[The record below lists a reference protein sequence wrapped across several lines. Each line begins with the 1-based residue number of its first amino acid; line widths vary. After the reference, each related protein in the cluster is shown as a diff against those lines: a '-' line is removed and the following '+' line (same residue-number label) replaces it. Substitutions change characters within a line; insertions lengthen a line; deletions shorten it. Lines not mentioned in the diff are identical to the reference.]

1 MLLQAVN
8 AALKAGAIIEQIY
21 NSDDFQIETKADNTP
36 LTRADRESHKII
48 SQLLKSTDLPL
59 LSEEGKDIAYEQR
72 KHWEKFWLVDP
83 LDGTKEFIKRNGEFT
98 VNIALIENKYPVL
111 GVIYTPVLKKLY
123 FAQQGLGSFM
133 VENPLAEYNSLDD
146 LLKTA
151 VKLPH
156 TFPGGG
162 YIIVAS
168 RSHMNEKTQRY
179 IEQRVSQCPNYQII
193 SIGSSLKF
201 CLIAE
206 GQAHEYP
213 RFGPTMEWDTAAGHA
228 IVKFAGGQ
236 VIKADTGQELEY
248 NKPQLVNPDFIVKSN
263 FLEQ

>member
-1 MLLQAVN
+1 MLLKAVN
-8 AALKAGAIIEQIY
+8 AALKAGQAIENIY
-21 NSDDFQIETKADNTP
+21 KSDDFQIQTKADNTP

-48 SQLLKSTDLPL
+48 TQHLTTTNLPL
-59 LSEEGKDIAYEQR
+59 LSEEGKDISYDQR
-72 KHWEKFWLVDP
+72 KNWQKFWLIDP
-83 LDGTKEFIKRNGEFT
+83 LDGTKEFIKKNGEFT
-98 VNIALIENKYPVL
+98 VNIALIENNYPVL
-111 GVIYTPVLKKLY
+111 GVIYAPILKKLY
-123 FAQQGLGSFM
+123 FATEEIGSFM
-133 VENPLAEYNSLDD
+133 VQNPLPHYDNLQD
-146 LLKTA
+146 LQKNA

-162 YIIVAS
+162 YIVVAS
-168 RSHMNEKTQRY
+168 RSHMNQQTQQY

-206 GQAHEYP
+206 GLAHEYP

-236 VIKADTGQELEY
+236 VIEADTGLELKY
-248 NKPQLVNPDFIVKSN
+248 NKPVLINPNFIVKSN